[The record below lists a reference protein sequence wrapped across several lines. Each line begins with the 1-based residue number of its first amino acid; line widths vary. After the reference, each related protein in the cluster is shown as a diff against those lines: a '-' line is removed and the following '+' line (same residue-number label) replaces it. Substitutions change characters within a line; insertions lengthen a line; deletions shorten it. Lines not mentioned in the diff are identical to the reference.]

1 MSTEKDWPNET
12 ELTLDV
18 IKGNEDLLANIQS
31 VIAQVPVLAV
41 SNAKIEYDH
50 WLSQQDYEDR
60 VTLMIY
66 TGSVWRVNWSKI
78 VEVIKL

>member
-31 VIAQVPVLAV
+31 VIAQVPELAV

-66 TGSVWRVNWSKI
+66 TGSVWRVNWSEI

>member
-1 MSTEKDWPNET
+1 MKDLPNDT
-12 ELTLDV
+12 ELTIDV

-31 VIAQVPVLAV
+31 VIAQVPELAA
-41 SNAKIEYDH
+41 SNAKTEYDL

-66 TGSVWRVNWSKI
+66 TGSAWRVNWSEI